1 MNKLIVTLA
10 LLLLWPV
17 CVLASQDQTYKINV
31 PVKYSDG
38 IKTGDFVGV
47 DIHIS
52 VLDQG
57 STAPSP
63 AANKYIV
70 PLLDVNSVNT
80 GAYAVITAT
89 PSVLIP
95 SVVSPVYDSGDAET
109 GLKLSVSVTSG
120 SSGDLEVLDQN
131 GAPTGTFVK
140 INITNVEND

>member
-70 PLLDVNSVNT
+70 PLLDINSVNT

-95 SVVSPVYDSGDAET
+95 SVVSPVYDSSDVET

-120 SSGDLEVLDQN
+120 SSGDHEILDQN
-131 GAPTGTFVK
+131 GTPTGTFVK
-140 INITNVEND
+140 ILISNIEND

>member
-1 MNKLIVTLA
+1 MNKLIVTLV
-10 LLLLWPV
+10 LFLLWPV

-70 PLLDVNSVNT
+70 PLLDINSVNT

-95 SVVSPVYDSGDAET
+95 SIVSPVYDSGDTET

-120 SSGDLEVLDQN
+120 SSGDHEILDQN
-131 GAPTGTFVK
+131 GTPTGTFVK
-140 INITNVEND
+140 ILISNIDND